1 MLDPPEIA
9 SDLTPV
15 LAILILLVPL
25 ETLIPLPAVIV
36 DSANPLDEP
45 INNCPLDMD
54 EVFRPVPPYAL
65 LIILP
70 CHVPELI
77 VPTVCRLD
85 AEVRLLSVSIAVSIV
100 VSVTASM
107 LSIPFNEQLPPLSEI
122 TLVEPTV
129 KSPPLIVRSPVS
141 EKLFLIVVVPL
152 VAPSV
157 RLVAAPPMFS
167 VVAVPLIKLNVLWL
181 VVMSPPLTATS
192 ADAVILFVTDS
203 VPPSV
208 VAPELTFNVPV
219 DSMSMPSPFLNCTS
233 PVASELPDP
242 PVIVMLPVS
251 VSPCLTQ

>member
-1 MLDPPEIA
+1 MCMRSRRPISKRPRLPKEKSNRLWLSLTVLEFNEMLDPPEIA

-15 LAILILLVPL
+15 LAILILLLPL

-45 INNCPLDMD
+45 INNCPLDIE

-129 KSPPLIVRSPVS
+129 KSPPLIVKSPVS

-157 RLVAAPPMFS
+157 RLVAAPPMFN
-167 VVAVPLIKLNVLWL
+167 VVAVPV
-181 VVMSPPLTATS
+181 SYTHLT
-192 ADAVILFVTDS
+192 
-203 VPPSV
+203 
-208 VAPELTFNVPV
+208 
-219 DSMSMPSPFLNCTS
+219 
-233 PVASELPDP
+233 LPTNRE
-242 PVIVMLPVS
+242 V
-251 VSPCLTQ
+251 